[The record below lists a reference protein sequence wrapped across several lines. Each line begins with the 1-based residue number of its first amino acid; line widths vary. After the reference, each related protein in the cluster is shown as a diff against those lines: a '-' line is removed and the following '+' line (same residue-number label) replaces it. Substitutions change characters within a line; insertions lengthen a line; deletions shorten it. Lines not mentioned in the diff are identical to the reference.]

1 MREKLI
7 ELTINAFNE
16 ANHTCGSTGCI
27 DCAAFTYPDHGCEGA
42 LIANIL
48 IANGVTIQKWI
59 PVTERLPKEDTD
71 VLCYRGNH
79 IGDLMDVYTYKGDD
93 EWDDTYGNRQYTEDE
108 GITHWMPLPQPPK
121 GE

>member
-16 ANHTCGSTGCI
+16 ANHICGSTGCR
-27 DCAAFTYPDHGCEGA
+27 DCAAFTYLDRGCEGA

-48 IANGVTIQKWI
+48 IANGVTVQKWI
-59 PVTERLPKEDTD
+59 PVTERLPETTCTNLASCGEVMFLAYYDGKQWRSSGTLR
-71 VLCYRGNH
+71 V
-79 IGDLMDVYTYKGDD
+79 VPVK
-93 EWDDTYGNRQYTEDE
+93 
-108 GITHWMPLPQPPK
+108 HWMPLPEPPK

>member
-7 ELTINAFNE
+7 ELIGKAQD
-16 ANHTCGSTGCI
+16 CGCDVTDVVEMNYVENI
-27 DCAAFTYPDHGCEGA
+27 TLADH
-42 LIANIL
+42 LIAH
-48 IANGVTIQKWI
+48 GVTIQRWI
-59 PVTERLPKEDTD
+59 PVTERLPEKNTD
-71 VLCYRGNH
+71 VLAYRGNH

-108 GITHWMPLPQPPK
+108 GITHWMPLPEPPK